1 MHPSRTR
8 RPATRAAAAF
18 SVLCLAASCAANP
31 GPPPL
36 VEPEDRPDAVSE
48 NDSADAD
55 NADAEHADE
64 QDANHEPA
72 SGRPQAQVGVDPV
85 RAGFNP
91 HLVGDESAVVRGIAD
106 LVLPS
111 AFRAGGAKDPNLL
124 VGASVLP
131 TSPAAFTVRYVIAP
145 NAQWSDGT
153 PITGADFAYL
163 WRGMTKTPGVVDPA
177 AYRAVADVRVSGPGG
192 KVVDVDFAQPVG
204 DWRVLFRHL
213 LPSHLL
219 AADAADFA
227 YALRNTV
234 PASAGRYLVRS
245 VDRAHGTV
253 TLNRNDR
260 FWGPDPAPIDILTLA
275 AARDTTQVADQ
286 LRSGQLAFVDMVPQ
300 DTTADVL
307 GLIPDVDTRTFPGDR
322 TLGVTLSA
330 TSGLSAQARAE
341 VRSLI
346 DVPLLA
352 HIAARR
358 STNVDAAAPTE
369 PGSLAL
375 LHALA
380 ADGKVLRVAA
390 DAADPAATAAA
401 RSLVDLLDNAGVPA
415 RIVANELPAIA
426 ARSLPAGEVDI
437 VVHWRNDGASAD
449 TAAHTPAD
457 TLASRIACPAETG
470 RAGNLAGFCSVAGDE
485 LAKAIL
491 AGDIPPETATERVAA
506 IEHRE
511 ALWVPLLRETRLAA
525 TAGGVRAAGTQP
537 GQWPGGL
544 SSAGAWTP
552 ADTVGRRTKIQEVP

>member
-1 MHPSRTR
+1 MHLSRTR
-8 RPATRAAAAF
+8 RPATRAAAAL

-36 VEPEDRPDAVSE
+36 VEPEDRSDAASE
-48 NDSADAD
+48 HDAD
-55 NADAEHADE
+55 SNDADKADNDHADE
-64 QDANHEPA
+64 QDDNNEPA
-72 SGRPQAQVGVDPV
+72 SGRPQAQIGIDPV

-111 AFRAGGAKDPNLL
+111 AFQADGTKDPNLL

-153 PITGADFAYL
+153 PITGSDFLYL
-163 WRGMTKTPGVVDPA
+163 WRGMTHTAGVVDPA
-177 AYRAVADVRVSGPGG
+177 AYRAVSNVRVGGPGG
-192 KVVDVDFAQPVG
+192 KVVDVDFAQQVG

-260 FWGPDPAPIDILTLA
+260 FWGPDPAPIDILTLS

-307 GLIPDVDTRTFPGDR
+307 GLIPDVDTRTFPGTR

-330 TSGLSAQARAE
+330 TSGLSPQARAE

-358 STNVDAAAPTE
+358 STNVDAAAPNE

-401 RSLVDLLDNAGVPA
+401 RSLVDVLNNAGVPA

-426 ARSLPAGEVDI
+426 ARSLPSGEVDV
-437 VVHWRNDGASAD
+437 VVHWRNDGDSAE
-449 TAAHTPAD
+449 TPAS
-457 TLASRIACPAETG
+457 TLAGRIACPPENG
-470 RAGNLAGFCSVAGDE
+470 RAGNLAGFCTAAGDE
-485 LAKAIL
+485 LAAAIL
-491 AGDIPPETATERVAA
+491 AGEVPPDIAADRVAA
-506 IEHRE
+506 VEHRE

-544 SSAGAWTP
+544 SSAGAWKL
-552 ADTVGRRTKIQEVP
+552 ADTVKRRTKIQEVP

>member
-1 MHPSRTR
+1 MYSSRTR

-18 SVLCLAASCAANP
+18 SVLCLVASCAANP

-36 VEPEDRPDAVSE
+36 VEPEDRPDAVTEHDADSGDS
-48 NDSADAD
+48 DSANGAD
-55 NADAEHADE
+55 NAEE
-64 QDANHEPA
+64 QGTNQEPA
-72 SGRPQAQVGVDPV
+72 NGRPQAQIGVDPV

-111 AFRAGGAKDPNLL
+111 AFQADGAKDPNLL

-131 TSPAAFTVRYVIAP
+131 TSPDAFTVRYVIAP

-163 WRGMTKTPGVVDPA
+163 WRGMTKTAGVVDPA
-177 AYRAVADVRVSGPGG
+177 AYRAVSNVRVSGPGG
-192 KVVDVDFAQPVG
+192 KVVDVDFAQPVA
-204 DWRVLFRHL
+204 DWKVLFRHL

-219 AADAADFA
+219 AADAGDFA

-300 DTTADVL
+300 DTTEDVL
-307 GLIPDVDTRTFPGDR
+307 GLIPGADTRTFAGTR

-330 TSGLSAQARAE
+330 TSGLSPQARAE

-358 STNVDAAAPTE
+358 STNVHAAAPTE

-401 RSLVDLLDNAGVPA
+401 RSLVDLLDAAGVPA

-426 ARSLPAGEVDI
+426 ARSLPAGEVDV
-437 VVHWRNDGASAD
+437 VVHWRNDGDS
-449 TAAHTPAD
+449 AD
-457 TLASRIACPAETG
+457 TLASRIACPTETG

-485 LAKAIL
+485 FARAIL
-491 AGDIPPETATERVAA
+491 AGEIPPAAAAERAAA

-511 ALWVPLLRETRLAA
+511 ALWVPLLHETRLAA

-544 SSAGAWTP
+544 SSAGKWKL
-552 ADTVGRRTKIQEVP
+552 ADTVKRRSNIQEVP

>member
-300 DTTADVL
+300 DTSADVL
-307 GLIPDVDTRTFPGDR
+307 GLVPGAETRTFPGTR

-330 TSGLSAQARAE
+330 TSGLSTQARAE

-358 STNVDAAAPTE
+358 STNVDAAAPTD

-390 DAADPAATAAA
+390 DAADPAASSAA
-401 RSLVDLLDNAGVPA
+401 RSLVDVLNNADVPA

-426 ARSLPAGEVDI
+426 ARGLPAGEVDI
-437 VVHWRNDGASAD
+437 VVHWRNDGDFAD
-449 TAAHTPAD
+449 APAN

-485 LAKAIL
+485 LARAIL
-491 AGDIPPETATERVAA
+491 AGDIPPEIAAERVAA

-544 SSAGAWTP
+544 SSAGAWTL

>member
-1 MHPSRTR
+1 M
-8 RPATRAAAAF
+8 
-18 SVLCLAASCAANP
+18 LCLTASCAANP

-153 PITGADFAYL
+153 PITGSDFAYL
-163 WRGMTKTPGVVDPA
+163 WRGMTQTAGVVDPA
-177 AYRAVADVRVSGPGG
+177 AYRAVSNVRVSGPGG

-437 VVHWRNDGASAD
+437 VVHWRNDGDFAD
-449 TAAHTPAD
+449 APAN

-485 LAKAIL
+485 LARAIL
-491 AGDIPPETATERVAA
+491 AGDIPPEIAAERVAA

-544 SSAGAWTP
+544 SSAGKWKL
-552 ADTVGRRTKIQEVP
+552 ADTVKRRTNIQEVP

>member
-1 MHPSRTR
+1 M
-8 RPATRAAAAF
+8 
-18 SVLCLAASCAANP
+18 LCLAASCAANP

-177 AYRAVADVRVSGPGG
+177 AYRAVSNVRVSGPGG

-544 SSAGAWTP
+544 SSAGAWTL

>member
-8 RPATRAAAAF
+8 RPATRAAAAL

-48 NDSADAD
+48 RD
-55 NADAEHADE
+55 NADADSADNAADE
-64 QDANHEPA
+64 PGTGQEPTN
-72 SGRPQAQVGVDPV
+72 SRPQAQIGIDQV

-111 AFRAGGAKDPNLL
+111 AFQADGAKDPNLL

-131 TSPAAFTVRYVIAP
+131 TSPDAFTVRYVISP

-163 WRGMTKTPGVVDPA
+163 WRGMTTTSGVVDPA
-177 AYRAVADVRVSGPGG
+177 AYRAVSNVRVSGPGG

-300 DTTADVL
+300 DTTEDVL
-307 GLIPDVDTRTFPGDR
+307 ALIPGADTRTFAGTR

-358 STNVDAAAPTE
+358 STNVAAAEPTE

-401 RSLVDLLDNAGVPA
+401 RSLVDLLDAADVPA

-426 ARSLPAGEVDI
+426 ARSLPAGEVDV
-437 VVHWRNDGASAD
+437 VVHWRNDVDS
-449 TAAHTPAD
+449 AD
-457 TLASRIACPAETG
+457 TLASRIACPPETG

-485 LAKAIL
+485 FARAIL
-491 AGDIPPETATERVAA
+491 AGELPPGVAAERVAA

-511 ALWVPLLRETRLAA
+511 ALWVPLLHETRLAA

-544 SSAGAWTP
+544 SSAGAWKL
-552 ADTVGRRTKIQEVP
+552 ADTVKRRTNIQEVP

>member
-48 NDSADAD
+48 RDNADAD

-544 SSAGAWTP
+544 SSAGAWTL

>member
-1 MHPSRTR
+1 M
-8 RPATRAAAAF
+8 
-18 SVLCLAASCAANP
+18 LCLAASCAANP

-36 VEPEDRPDAVSE
+36 VEPQDRPDAVSE
-48 NDSADAD
+48 RDNADADSADAD
-55 NADAEHADE
+55 NAADE
-64 QDANHEPA
+64 PGTGQEPA
-72 SGRPQAQVGVDPV
+72 NSRPQAQIGIDQV

-111 AFRAGGAKDPNLL
+111 AFQADGAKDPNLL

-131 TSPAAFTVRYVIAP
+131 TSPDAFTVRYVISP

-153 PITGADFAYL
+153 PITGSDFAYL
-163 WRGMTKTPGVVDPA
+163 WRGMTTTAGVVDPA
-177 AYRAVADVRVSGPGG
+177 AYRAVSNVRVSGPGG

-300 DTTADVL
+300 DTTTDVL
-307 GLIPDVDTRTFPGDR
+307 GLIPDVDTRTFSGSR

-358 STNVDAAAPTE
+358 STNVAAAEPTE

-401 RSLVDLLDNAGVPA
+401 RSLVDLLENAGVPA

-437 VVHWRNDGASAD
+437 VVHWRNDGDSED
-449 TAAHTPAD
+449 IPAD

-491 AGDIPPETATERVAA
+491 AGELPADVAAERVAA

-511 ALWVPLLRETRLAA
+511 ALWVPLLHETRLAA
-525 TAGGVRAAGTQP
+525 SAGGVRAAGTQP

-544 SSAGAWTP
+544 SSAGAWRL
-552 ADTVGRRTKIQEVP
+552 ADTVKRRTNIQEVP

>member
-1 MHPSRTR
+1 M
-8 RPATRAAAAF
+8 
-18 SVLCLAASCAANP
+18 LCLAASCAANP

-36 VEPEDRPDAVSE
+36 VEPQDRPDAVSE
-48 NDSADAD
+48 RDNADADSADAD
-55 NADAEHADE
+55 NAADE
-64 QDANHEPA
+64 PGTGQEPA
-72 SGRPQAQVGVDPV
+72 NSRPQAQIGIDQV

-111 AFRAGGAKDPNLL
+111 AFQADGAKDPNLL

-131 TSPAAFTVRYVIAP
+131 TSPDAFTVRYVISP

-153 PITGADFAYL
+153 PITGSDFAYL
-163 WRGMTKTPGVVDPA
+163 WRGMTTTAGVVDPA
-177 AYRAVADVRVSGPGG
+177 AYRAVSNVRVSGPGG
-192 KVVDVDFAQPVG
+192 KVVDVDFAQPVAN
-204 DWRVLFRHL
+204 WKVLFRHL

-307 GLIPDVDTRTFPGDR
+307 GLIPDVDTRTFPGTR

-330 TSGLSAQARAE
+330 TSGLTAQERAE

-358 STNVDAAAPTE
+358 STNVAAAEPTE

-401 RSLVDLLDNAGVPA
+401 RSLVDLLENAGVPA

-437 VVHWRNDGASAD
+437 VVHWRNDGDS
-449 TAAHTPAD
+449 AD

-470 RAGNLAGFCSVAGDE
+470 RAGNLAGFCTVAGDE

-491 AGDIPPETATERVAA
+491 AGEIPPAAAAERVAA
-506 IEHRE
+506 IEQLE
-511 ALWVPLLRETRLAA
+511 AFWVPLLHETRLAA

-544 SSAGAWTP
+544 SSAGAWKL
-552 ADTVGRRTKIQEVP
+552 ADTVKRRTNIQEVP

>member
-330 TSGLSAQARAE
+330 TSGLSTQARAE

-358 STNVDAAAPTE
+358 STNVDAAAPTD

-390 DAADPAATAAA
+390 DAADPAASSAA
-401 RSLVDLLDNAGVPA
+401 RSLVDVLNNADVPA

-426 ARSLPAGEVDI
+426 ARGLPAGEVDI
-437 VVHWRNDGASAD
+437 VVHWRNDGDFAD
-449 TAAHTPAD
+449 APAN

-485 LAKAIL
+485 LARAIL
-491 AGDIPPETATERVAA
+491 AGDIPPEIAAERVAA

-544 SSAGAWTP
+544 SSAGAWTL

>member
-1 MHPSRTR
+1 M
-8 RPATRAAAAF
+8 
-18 SVLCLAASCAANP
+18 LCLAASCAANP

-36 VEPEDRPDAVSE
+36 VEPEDRPDAVSDRD
-48 NDSADAD
+48 NADAD

-111 AFRAGGAKDPNLL
+111 AFQADGTKDPNLL

-131 TSPAAFTVRYVIAP
+131 TSPDAFTVRYVISP

-153 PITGADFAYL
+153 PITGSDFAYL
-163 WRGMTKTPGVVDPA
+163 WRGMTQTAGVVDPA
-177 AYRAVADVRVSGPGG
+177 AYRAVSNVRVSGPGG

-286 LRSGQLAFVDMVPQ
+286 LRSDQLAFVDMVPQ
-300 DTTADVL
+300 DTSADVL
-307 GLIPDVDTRTFPGDR
+307 GLIPDVDTRTFPGAR

-358 STNVDAAAPTE
+358 STNVAAAEPTE

-380 ADGKVLRVAA
+380 ADGKVLRVAT

-401 RSLVDLLDNAGVPA
+401 RSLVDLLENAGVPA

-437 VVHWRNDGASAD
+437 VVHWRNDGDSED
-449 TAAHTPAD
+449 TPAD

-470 RAGNLAGFCSVAGDE
+470 RAGNLAGFCSVAGDQ

-491 AGDIPPETATERVAA
+491 AGEIPPEVAAERVAA
-506 IEHRE
+506 IERRE

-544 SSAGAWTP
+544 SSAGAWKL
-552 ADTVGRRTKIQEVP
+552 ADTVKRRTTIQEVP

>member
-1 MHPSRTR
+1 M
-8 RPATRAAAAF
+8 
-18 SVLCLAASCAANP
+18 LCLAASCAANP

-36 VEPEDRPDAVSE
+36 VEPEDRPDAASE
-48 NDSADAD
+48 HDADSNDAD
-55 NADAEHADE
+55 NADNDHADGP
-64 QDANHEPA
+64 DGDNEPA
-72 SGRPQAQVGVDPV
+72 NGRPQAQIGVDPV

-111 AFRAGGAKDPNLL
+111 AFQADGTKDPNLL

-153 PITGADFAYL
+153 PITGSDFLYL
-163 WRGMTKTPGVVDPA
+163 WRGMTHTAGVVDPA
-177 AYRAVADVRVSGPGG
+177 AYRAVSNVRVGGPGG

-260 FWGPDPAPIDILTLA
+260 FWGPDPAPIDILTLS

-307 GLIPDVDTRTFPGDR
+307 GLIPDVDTRTFPGTR

-330 TSGLSAQARAE
+330 TSGLSPQARAE

-358 STNVDAAAPTE
+358 STNVDAAAPNE

-401 RSLVDLLDNAGVPA
+401 RSLVDVLNNAGVPA

-426 ARSLPAGEVDI
+426 ARSLPSGEVDV
-437 VVHWRNDGASAD
+437 VVHWRNDGDSAE
-449 TAAHTPAD
+449 TPAS
-457 TLASRIACPAETG
+457 TLAGRIACPPENG
-470 RAGNLAGFCSVAGDE
+470 RAGNLAGFCTAAGDE
-485 LAKAIL
+485 LAAAIL
-491 AGDIPPETATERVAA
+491 AGEVPPDIAADRVAA
-506 IEHRE
+506 VEHRE

-544 SSAGAWTP
+544 SSAGAWKL
-552 ADTVGRRTKIQEVP
+552 ADTVKRRTKIQEVP

>member
-1 MHPSRTR
+1 M
-8 RPATRAAAAF
+8 AAF
-18 SVLCLAASCAANP
+18 STLCLLASCAADP

-36 VEPEDRPDAVSE
+36 VEPEDRPSTSTAQNTEASDAAT
-48 NDSADAD
+48 DPAPAP
-55 NADAEHADE
+55 E
-64 QDANHEPA
+64 QPA
-72 SGRPQAQVGVDPV
+72 GRPQAQVAVDPV
-85 RAGFNP
+85 RGGFNP
-91 HLVGDESAVVRGIAD
+91 HLVGDESSTVIGIAD

-111 AFRAGGAKDPNLL
+111 AFHADGTKDSNLL
-124 VGASVLP
+124 TGASVLAA
-131 TSPAAFTVRYVIAP
+131 SPAAFTVRYVISP

-153 PITGADFAYL
+153 PITGADFTYL
-163 WRGMTKTPGVVDPA
+163 WRGMTQTPGVVDPA
-177 AYRAVADVRVSGPGG
+177 AYRAVAGIRVGGPGG

-219 AADAADFA
+219 AADAADFS

-260 FWGPDPAPIDILTLA
+260 FWGPDPAPIDILTLVS
-275 AARDTTQVADQ
+275 ARDTTQVADQ
-286 LRSGQLAFVDMVPQ
+286 LRSGQIAFADMAPQ
-300 DTTADVL
+300 ATTAQVL
-307 GLIPDVDTRTFPGDR
+307 GLIPGAQTRVFPGGR
-322 TLGVTLSA
+322 TLGVTVSA
-330 TSGLSAQARAE
+330 TSGLGTQARAE

-426 ARSLPAGEVDI
+426 ARGLPAGEVDI
-437 VVHWRNDGASAD
+437 VVHWRNDGDFAD
-449 TAAHTPAD
+449 APAN

-485 LAKAIL
+485 LARAIL
-491 AGDIPPETATERVAA
+491 AGDIPPEIAAERVAA

-544 SSAGAWTP
+544 SSAGAWTL

>member
-1 MHPSRTR
+1 M
-8 RPATRAAAAF
+8 
-18 SVLCLAASCAANP
+18 LCLAASCAANP

-437 VVHWRNDGASAD
+437 VVHWRNDGDFAD
-449 TAAHTPAD
+449 APAN

-485 LAKAIL
+485 LARAIL
-491 AGDIPPETATERVAA
+491 AGDIPPEIAAERVAA

-544 SSAGAWTP
+544 SSAGAWTL

>member
-1 MHPSRTR
+1 M
-8 RPATRAAAAF
+8 
-18 SVLCLAASCAANP
+18 LCLAASCAANP

-544 SSAGAWTP
+544 SSAGAWTL
-552 ADTVGRRTKIQEVP
+552 ADTMGRRTKIQEVP

>member
-1 MHPSRTR
+1 M
-8 RPATRAAAAF
+8 
-18 SVLCLAASCAANP
+18 LCLAASCAANP

-48 NDSADAD
+48 RD
-55 NADAEHADE
+55 NADADDTDADE
-64 QDANHEPA
+64 ADEPGTGQEPA
-72 SGRPQAQVGVDPV
+72 NSRPQAQIGIDPV

-111 AFRAGGAKDPNLL
+111 AFQADGTKDPNLL

-131 TSPAAFTVRYVIAP
+131 TSPDAFTVRYVISP

-153 PITGADFAYL
+153 PITGSDFLYL
-163 WRGMTKTPGVVDPA
+163 WRGMTQTAGVVDPA
-177 AYRAVADVRVSGPGG
+177 AYRAVSNVRVGGPGG

-307 GLIPDVDTRTFPGDR
+307 GLIPDVDTRTFPGPR

-330 TSGLSAQARAE
+330 TSGLSPQARAE

-358 STNVDAAAPTE
+358 STNVAAAEPTE

-401 RSLVDLLDNAGVPA
+401 RSLVDLLENAGVPA
-415 RIVANELPAIA
+415 RIVANELSAIA

-437 VVHWRNDGASAD
+437 VVHWRNDGGSAE
-449 TAAHTPAD
+449 

-470 RAGNLAGFCSVAGDE
+470 RAGNLAGFCTVAGDE

-491 AGDIPPETATERVAA
+491 AGELPPDVAAERVTA

-511 ALWVPLLRETRLAA
+511 ALWVPLLHETRLAA

-544 SSAGAWTP
+544 SSAGAWKL
-552 ADTVGRRTKIQEVP
+552 ADTVKRRTNIQEVP

>member
-1 MHPSRTR
+1 M
-8 RPATRAAAAF
+8 
-18 SVLCLAASCAANP
+18 LCLAASCAANP

-36 VEPEDRPDAVSE
+36 VKPEDRPDAASE
-48 NDSADAD
+48 HDADSNDADKADAD
-55 NADAEHADE
+55 EPGTG
-64 QDANHEPA
+64 QEPA
-72 SGRPQAQVGVDPV
+72 SGRPQAQIGIDQV

-111 AFRAGGAKDPNLL
+111 AFQADGTKDPNLL

-131 TSPAAFTVRYVIAP
+131 TSPDAFTVRYVISP

-153 PITGADFAYL
+153 PITGSDFAYL
-163 WRGMTKTPGVVDPA
+163 WCGMTQTAGVVDPA
-177 AYRAVADVRVSGPGG
+177 AYRAVSNVRVSGPGG

-401 RSLVDLLDNAGVPA
+401 RSLVDVLNNADVPA

-426 ARSLPAGEVDI
+426 ARSLPAGEVDV
-437 VVHWRNDGASAD
+437 VVHWRNDGAY
-449 TAAHTPAD
+449 AHTPAD

-470 RAGNLAGFCSVAGDE
+470 HAGNLAGFCSVAGDE

-491 AGDIPPETATERVAA
+491 AGEIPPDVAAERVAA

-511 ALWVPLLRETRLAA
+511 SLWVPLLRETRLAA

-544 SSAGAWTP
+544 SSAGAWKL
-552 ADTVGRRTKIQEVP
+552 ADTVKRRPRIQEVP

>member
-1 MHPSRTR
+1 M
-8 RPATRAAAAF
+8 
-18 SVLCLAASCAANP
+18 LCLAASCAANP

-300 DTTADVL
+300 DTSADVL
-307 GLIPDVDTRTFPGDR
+307 GLVPGAETRTFPGTR

-330 TSGLSAQARAE
+330 TSGLSTQARAE

-358 STNVDAAAPTE
+358 STNVDAAAPTD

-390 DAADPAATAAA
+390 DAADPAASSAA
-401 RSLVDLLDNAGVPA
+401 RSLVDVLNNADVPA

-426 ARSLPAGEVDI
+426 ARGLPAGEVDI
-437 VVHWRNDGASAD
+437 VVHWRNDGDFAD
-449 TAAHTPAD
+449 APAN

-485 LAKAIL
+485 LARAIL
-491 AGDIPPETATERVAA
+491 AGDIPPEIAAERVAA

-544 SSAGAWTP
+544 SSAGAWTL

>member
-1 MHPSRTR
+1 M
-8 RPATRAAAAF
+8 
-18 SVLCLAASCAANP
+18 LCLAASCAANP

-544 SSAGAWTP
+544 SSAGAWTL

>member
-64 QDANHEPA
+64 QDANHAPA

-544 SSAGAWTP
+544 SSAGAWTL

>member
-1 MHPSRTR
+1 M
-8 RPATRAAAAF
+8 
-18 SVLCLAASCAANP
+18 LCLAASCAANP

-275 AARDTTQVADQ
+275 AARDTTQAADQ

-544 SSAGAWTP
+544 SSAGAWTL

>member
-1 MHPSRTR
+1 M
-8 RPATRAAAAF
+8 
-18 SVLCLAASCAANP
+18 LCLTASCAANP

-36 VEPEDRPDAVSE
+36 VEPEDRPDAASE
-48 NDSADAD
+48 HETDSNDADKADAD
-55 NADAEHADE
+55 DPDTG
-64 QDANHEPA
+64 QEPA
-72 SGRPQAQVGVDPV
+72 NGRPQAQIGIDQV

-111 AFRAGGAKDPNLL
+111 AFQADGTKDPNLL

-131 TSPAAFTVRYVIAP
+131 TSPDAFTVRYVISP

-153 PITGADFAYL
+153 PITGSDFAYL
-163 WRGMTKTPGVVDPA
+163 WRGMTQTAGVVDPA
-177 AYRAVADVRVSGPGG
+177 AYRAVSNVRVSGPGG

-330 TSGLSAQARAE
+330 TSGLSAQERAE

-358 STNVDAAAPTE
+358 STNVAAAAPTE

-401 RSLVDLLDNAGVPA
+401 RSLVDLLDAAGVPA

-426 ARSLPAGEVDI
+426 ARSLPAGEVDV
-437 VVHWRNDGASAD
+437 VVHWRNDGDS
-449 TAAHTPAD
+449 AD

-485 LAKAIL
+485 LARAIL
-491 AGDIPPETATERVAA
+491 AGEIPPAAAAERAAA

-511 ALWVPLLRETRLAA
+511 ALWVPLLHETRLAA

-544 SSAGAWTP
+544 SSAGKWKL
-552 ADTVGRRTKIQEVP
+552 ADTVKRRSNIQEVP

>member
-1 MHPSRTR
+1 M
-8 RPATRAAAAF
+8 
-18 SVLCLAASCAANP
+18 LCLAASCAANP

-111 AFRAGGAKDPNLL
+111 AFQEDGTKDPNLL

-544 SSAGAWTP
+544 SSAGAWTL

>member
-8 RPATRAAAAF
+8 RPATRAAAAL

-48 NDSADAD
+48 HDAD
-55 NADAEHADE
+55 DTGGGDGAEAADE
-64 QDANHEPA
+64 QDTGQEPA
-72 SGRPQAQVGVDPV
+72 NGRPQAQIGIDQV

-111 AFRAGGAKDPNLL
+111 AFQADGAKDPNLL

-131 TSPAAFTVRYVIAP
+131 TSPDAFTVRYIISP

-163 WRGMTKTPGVVDPA
+163 WRGMTQTAGVVDPA
-177 AYRAVADVRVSGPGG
+177 AYRAVSNVRVSGPGG

-307 GLIPDVDTRTFPGDR
+307 GLIPDVDTRTFPGAR

-330 TSGLSAQARAE
+330 TSGLSAQERAE

-358 STNVDAAAPTE
+358 STDVAAAEPTE

-401 RSLVDLLDNAGVPA
+401 RSLVDLLENAGVPA

-426 ARSLPAGEVDI
+426 ARSLPAGEVDV
-437 VVHWRNDGASAD
+437 VVHWRNDGAS
-449 TAAHTPAD
+449 AHTPAD

-491 AGDIPPETATERVAA
+491 AGDIPPETAAERVAA

-544 SSAGAWTP
+544 SSAGTWKLAY
-552 ADTVGRRTKIQEVP
+552 TVKRRTNIQEVP

>member
-8 RPATRAAAAF
+8 RPATRAAVAF
-18 SVLCLAASCAANP
+18 SVLCLTASCAANP

-36 VEPEDRPDAVSE
+36 VEPEDRPDAASE
-48 NDSADAD
+48 HETDSNDADKADAD
-55 NADAEHADE
+55 DPDTG
-64 QDANHEPA
+64 QEPA
-72 SGRPQAQVGVDPV
+72 NGRPQAQIGIDQV

-111 AFRAGGAKDPNLL
+111 AFQADGTKDPNLL

-131 TSPAAFTVRYVIAP
+131 TSPDAFTVRYVISP

-153 PITGADFAYL
+153 PITGSDFAYL
-163 WRGMTKTPGVVDPA
+163 WRGMTQTAGVVDPA
-177 AYRAVADVRVSGPGG
+177 AYRAVSNVRVSGPGG

-330 TSGLSAQARAE
+330 TSGLSAQERAE

-358 STNVDAAAPTE
+358 STNVAAAAPTE

-401 RSLVDLLDNAGVPA
+401 RSLVDVLNNADVPA

-426 ARSLPAGEVDI
+426 ARSLPAGEVDV
-437 VVHWRNDGASAD
+437 VVHWRNDGAS
-449 TAAHTPAD
+449 AHTPAD

-491 AGDIPPETATERVAA
+491 AGDIPPETAAERVAA

-544 SSAGAWTP
+544 SSAGKWKL
-552 ADTVGRRTKIQEVP
+552 ADTVKRRSKIQEVP

>member
-1 MHPSRTR
+1 M
-8 RPATRAAAAF
+8 
-18 SVLCLAASCAANP
+18 LCLAASCAANP

-48 NDSADAD
+48 HDAD
-55 NADAEHADE
+55 GTGDGAEEADE
-64 QDANHEPA
+64 QAANQEPA
-72 SGRPQAQVGVDPV
+72 NGRPQAQIGIDQV

-111 AFRAGGAKDPNLL
+111 AFQADGAKDPNLL

-131 TSPAAFTVRYVIAP
+131 TSPDAFTVRYVISP

-153 PITGADFAYL
+153 PITGSDFAYL
-163 WRGMTKTPGVVDPA
+163 WRGMTTTAGVVDPA
-177 AYRAVADVRVSGPGG
+177 AYRAVSNVRVSGPGG

-358 STNVDAAAPTE
+358 STNVDASAPTE

-437 VVHWRNDGASAD
+437 VVHWRNDGDSED
-449 TAAHTPAD
+449 IPAD

-491 AGDIPPETATERVAA
+491 AGDIPPDAAAERVAA

-544 SSAGAWTP
+544 SSAGAWTL

>member
-1 MHPSRTR
+1 M
-8 RPATRAAAAF
+8 
-18 SVLCLAASCAANP
+18 LCLAASCAANP

-204 DWRVLFRHL
+204 DWRVMFRHL

-300 DTTADVL
+300 DTSADVL
-307 GLIPDVDTRTFPGDR
+307 GLVPGAETRTFPGTR

-330 TSGLSAQARAE
+330 TSGLSTQARAE

-358 STNVDAAAPTE
+358 STNVDAAAPTD

-390 DAADPAATAAA
+390 DAADPAASSAA
-401 RSLVDLLDNAGVPA
+401 RSLVDVLNNADVPA

-426 ARSLPAGEVDI
+426 ARGLPAGEVDI
-437 VVHWRNDGASAD
+437 VVHWRNDGDFAD
-449 TAAHTPAD
+449 APAN

-485 LAKAIL
+485 LARAIL
-491 AGDIPPETATERVAA
+491 AGDIPPEIAAERVAA

-544 SSAGAWTP
+544 SSAGAWTL

>member
-8 RPATRAAAAF
+8 RPATRAAAAL

-48 NDSADAD
+48 HDADSNDAD
-55 NADAEHADE
+55 NADAEE
-64 QDANHEPA
+64 QGTGQEPA
-72 SGRPQAQVGVDPV
+72 NGRPQAQIGIDQV

-111 AFRAGGAKDPNLL
+111 AFQADGTKDPNLL

-131 TSPAAFTVRYVIAP
+131 TSPDAFTVRYVISP

-153 PITGADFAYL
+153 PITGSDFAYL
-163 WRGMTKTPGVVDPA
+163 WRGMTQTAGVVDPA
-177 AYRAVADVRVSGPGG
+177 AYRAVSNVRVSGPGG

-300 DTTADVL
+300 DTTEDVL
-307 GLIPDVDTRTFPGDR
+307 GLIPGADTRTFPGDR

-358 STNVDAAAPTE
+358 STNVAAAAPTE

-401 RSLVDLLDNAGVPA
+401 RSLVDVLNNADVPA

-426 ARSLPAGEVDI
+426 ARSLPAGEVDV
-437 VVHWRNDGASAD
+437 VVHWRNDGDS
-449 TAAHTPAD
+449 AD

-485 LAKAIL
+485 LARAIL
-491 AGDIPPETATERVAA
+491 AGEIPPAAAAERAAA

-511 ALWVPLLRETRLAA
+511 ALWVPLLHETRLAA

-544 SSAGAWTP
+544 SSAGKWKL
-552 ADTVGRRTKIQEVP
+552 ADTVKRRSNIQEVP

>member
-1 MHPSRTR
+1 
-8 RPATRAAAAF
+8 
-18 SVLCLAASCAANP
+18 
-31 GPPPL
+31 L
-36 VEPEDRPDAVSE
+36 VEPEDRPDAASE
-48 NDSADAD
+48 RDADSDGSDSASSAD
-55 NADAEHADE
+55 NAEE
-64 QDANHEPA
+64 QGTNQEPA
-72 SGRPQAQVGVDPV
+72 NGRPQAQIGVDPV

-111 AFRAGGAKDPNLL
+111 AFQADGAKDPNLL

-131 TSPAAFTVRYVIAP
+131 TSPDAFTVRYVIAP

-163 WRGMTKTPGVVDPA
+163 WRGMTKTAGVVSPA
-177 AYRAVADVRVSGPGG
+177 AYRAVSNVRVSGPGG
-192 KVVDVDFAQPVG
+192 KVVDVDFAQPVAN
-204 DWRVLFRHL
+204 WKVLFRHL

-300 DTTADVL
+300 DTTEDVL
-307 GLIPDVDTRTFPGDR
+307 GLIPGADTRTFAGTR

-358 STNVDAAAPTE
+358 STNVHAAAPTE

-390 DAADPAATAAA
+390 DTADPAATAAA
-401 RSLVDLLDNAGVPA
+401 RSLVDLLDAAGVPA

-426 ARSLPAGEVDI
+426 ARSLPAGEVDV
-437 VVHWRNDGASAD
+437 VVHWRNDGDS
-449 TAAHTPAD
+449 AD

-485 LAKAIL
+485 FARAIL
-491 AGDIPPETATERVAA
+491 AGEIPPAAAAERAAA

-511 ALWVPLLRETRLAA
+511 ALWVPLLHETRLAA

-544 SSAGAWTP
+544 SSAGKWEL
-552 ADTVGRRTKIQEVP
+552 ADTVKRRSTTQEVP